1 MLTRLA
7 AKICAQSARLWG
19 CHFQIVEQ
27 AAAAAVQRRTEATT
41 ASWNGNGNGTE
52 AQGPRGPRRTTVG
65 RGEPVKGPL
74 QWRCSWSIMVM
85 LRRGAVVVQKVTT
98 KAEGRW
104 RAEMGEGRFGIGASK
119 LEIRLSGGAG
129 RRGGMREAM

>member
-1 MLTRLA
+1 
-7 AKICAQSARLWG
+7 
-19 CHFQIVEQ
+19 
-27 AAAAAVQRRTEATT
+27 
-41 ASWNGNGNGTE
+41 
-52 AQGPRGPRRTTVG
+52 
-65 RGEPVKGPL
+65 
-74 QWRCSWSIMVM
+74 MVM
-85 LRRGAVVVQKVTT
+85 LRRGALVVEKVTT